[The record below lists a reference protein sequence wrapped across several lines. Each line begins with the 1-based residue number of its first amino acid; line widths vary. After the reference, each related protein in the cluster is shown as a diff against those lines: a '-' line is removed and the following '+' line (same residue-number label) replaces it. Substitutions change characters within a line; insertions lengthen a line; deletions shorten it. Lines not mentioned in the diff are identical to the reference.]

1 MKRFMALYMAE
12 RSAIDQIMKPTPEDM
27 KKGIDA
33 WTNWHK
39 ANQKA
44 VEELGAPLGK
54 TKRIDAKG
62 MSDTKNEITGYSIVE
77 GDSFEAVSRIFK
89 GHPHLQHPGCS
100 IDLLEIM
107 PLPDM

>member
-12 RSAIDQIMKPTPEDM
+12 RSAIDQMMKPTPEDM
-27 KKGIDA
+27 KKGVDA
-33 WTNWHK
+33 WMNWHK

-54 TKRIDAKG
+54 TKRVDARG

-77 GDSFEAVSRIFK
+77 GDSFEAVSKVFE

-107 PLPDM
+107 PLPGM